1 MAASKNHMLATLS
14 GQHFLLTTTFLS
26 RNNILEKQIPFIEK
40 LQGFLI
46 KCFFTNVSKT
56 KNACHP
62 ESEVQMATN
71 GPQNQSGRALA
82 S

>member
-26 RNNILEKQIPFIEK
+26 RINILEKQMPFIEK

-46 KCFFTNVSKT
+46 KCFFTNVNKT